1 MQVRYLIYQEAL
13 KLGRKEGWAKDGYG
27 YRKEGKGKML
37 SVRKPELLKIAL
49 FRVEKL
55 SRMYCTLLN
64 PWASA

>member
-37 SVRKPELLKIAL
+37 SVRKH
-49 FRVEKL
+49 
-55 SRMYCTLLN
+55 
-64 PWASA
+64 